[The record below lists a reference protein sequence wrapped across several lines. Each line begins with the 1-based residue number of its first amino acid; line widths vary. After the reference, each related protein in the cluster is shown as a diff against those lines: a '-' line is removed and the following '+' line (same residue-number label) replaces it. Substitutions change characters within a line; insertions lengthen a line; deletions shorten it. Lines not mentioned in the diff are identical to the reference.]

1 MKFLIASVISALVV
15 LAAAA
20 PIDDKPEPIAILRS
34 SADGPNPDG
43 SYAYSYETEN
53 GIKAEE
59 RGELRQI
66 GEESG
71 IAAQG
76 SYSYTADDGSP
87 ISLTYTAD
95 ENGFQPQG
103 DHLPKSPEVPA
114 AILRALEW
122 IAAHPEEDQLTK

>member
-1 MKFLIASVISALVV
+1 MALAS
-15 LAAAA
+15 AA
-20 PIDDKPEPIAILRS
+20 PAEQPPVAILRS

-43 SYAYSYETEN
+43 SYAYSFETEN
-53 GIKAEE
+53 GIKVDE
-59 RGELRQI
+59 RGEYKQN
-66 GEESG
+66 GEEG
-71 IAAQG
+71 AIAAQG
-76 SYSYTADDGSP
+76 GYSYTADDGTP

-103 DHLPKSPEVPA
+103 AHLPTPPEVPA